1 MRTVRSFGTL
11 EEVQRLALVVRR
23 IDPGR
28 GRHRW
33 LLVVPAVLVLAL
45 SARVVSTDPV
55 GYGVPFWPFA
65 NGSDRV
71 EYRVMDEVTTIARA
85 LRRLDA
91 VPSAVAAEGVE
102 VLEARV
108 GVGTIWMRVRLH
120 VPDGT
125 RCREVTVLGDT
136 GVQVN
141 SRRVDC

>member
-1 MRTVRSFGTL
+1 M
-11 EEVQRLALVVRR
+11 QRLALVVRR

-28 GRHRW
+28 GRYRW
-33 LLVVPAVLVLAL
+33 LVVVPAVLVLVL
-45 SARVVSTDPV
+45 TARVVSTDPV

-71 EYRVMDEVTTIARA
+71 EHQVMGQVTSVARA

-91 VPSAVAAEGVE
+91 VPAAVAAEGVE

-108 GVGTIWMRVRLH
+108 GVGSVWMRVRLH

-125 RCREVTVLGDT
+125 RCREVSVLGD
-136 GVQVN
+136 GVRVN
-141 SRRVDC
+141 SRRVTC

>member
-1 MRTVRSFGTL
+1 
-11 EEVQRLALVVRR
+11 
-23 IDPGR
+23 
-28 GRHRW
+28 
-33 LLVVPAVLVLAL
+33 VVPAVLVLVL
-45 SARVVSTDPV
+45 TARVVSTDPV

-71 EYRVMDEVTTIARA
+71 EYLVMSQVTSIARA
-85 LRRLDA
+85 LPRLDA

-102 VLEARV
+102 VLDARV
-108 GVGTIWMRVRLH
+108 DAGSMWMRVRLD
-120 VPDGT
+120 VPDGS

>member
-1 MRTVRSFGTL
+1 MCAATALGTL
-11 EEVQRLALVVRR
+11 GVVQRLALVVRR
-23 IDPGR
+23 IDRGR
-28 GRHRW
+28 GRYRW
-33 LLVVPAVLVLAL
+33 LLVVPAVLILVLA
-45 SARVVSTDPV
+45 ARVVSTDPV

-71 EYRVMDEVTTIARA
+71 EYRVMDQVTATARA

-91 VPSAVAAEGVE
+91 VPSAVAAEGIE

-108 GVGTIWMRVRLH
+108 DAGAMWMRVRLH

-125 RCREVTVLGDT
+125 RCREVSVFGD
-136 GVQVN
+136 GIRVN

>member
-1 MRTVRSFGTL
+1 M
-11 EEVQRLALVVRR
+11 QRLALVVRR
-23 IDPGR
+23 TDRGR
-28 GRHRW
+28 GRYRW
-33 LLVVPAVLVLAL
+33 LLVVPAVLVLVL
-45 SARVVSTDPV
+45 TARVVSTDPV

-71 EYRVMDEVTTIARA
+71 EYLVMSQVTSIARA
-85 LRRLDA
+85 LPRLDA

-102 VLEARV
+102 VLDARV
-108 GVGTIWMRVRLH
+108 DAGSMWMRVRLD
-120 VPDGT
+120 VPDGS

>member
-1 MRTVRSFGTL
+1 M
-11 EEVQRLALVVRR
+11 QRLALVVRR
-23 IDPGR
+23 TDRGR
-28 GRHRW
+28 GRYRW
-33 LLVVPAVLVLAL
+33 LLVFPAVLVLVL
-45 SARVVSTDPV
+45 TARIVSTDPV

-71 EYRVMDEVTTIARA
+71 EYLVMDHVTSVVRT

-102 VLEARV
+102 VLDARV
-108 GVGTIWMRVRLH
+108 GASSMWMRVRMH
-120 VPDGT
+120 VPDGS

>member
-1 MRTVRSFGTL
+1 MRAVTAFGTL
-11 EEVQRLALVVRR
+11 GLVQRLALVVRR
-23 IDPGR
+23 VDPGP
-28 GRHRW
+28 GRYRW
-33 LLVVPAVLVLAL
+33 LVVVPAVLLLVLT
-45 SARVVSTDPV
+45 ARVVSTDPV

-71 EYRVMDEVTTIARA
+71 EYRVMDQVTTTARA

-108 GVGTIWMRVRLH
+108 GAGVIWMRVRLH

-125 RCREVTVLGDT
+125 RCREVSMLGD

-141 SRRVDC
+141 SRRVEC